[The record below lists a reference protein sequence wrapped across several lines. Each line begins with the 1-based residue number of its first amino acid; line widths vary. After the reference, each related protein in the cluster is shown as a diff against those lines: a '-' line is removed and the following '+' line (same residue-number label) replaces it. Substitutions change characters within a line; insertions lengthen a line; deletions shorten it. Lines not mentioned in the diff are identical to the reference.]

1 MDVTQNLSNNNKFIK
16 FQNEG
21 FIVEENFLDQDN
33 LIDLQQQMRLIFWTQ
48 VVANN
53 LDKTVDNF
61 EEGIELLFIKN
72 YTVFKNCG
80 KHVQH
85 LIDVW
90 KLGVSKKII
99 NYLMNV
105 CRLQFPSICT
115 RPVVM
120 FNSKTLATND
130 IYHTVPFHQDAKS
143 MQGSDNA
150 IVVWFPLQHT
160 TEDLGPL
167 QIIPKSHKKGII
179 AKEIN
184 EFGFGFVDN
193 SLYNVEDIKS
203 LTCKLGDIVFF
214 DSKLIHGSGNNTS
227 SLIRWSCQYRY
238 NDLLD
243 TNFIQ
248 RGYPHPYLYRP
259 MTEEEMK

>member
-105 CRLQFPSICT
+105 CKLQFPSICT

-130 IYHTVPFHQDAKS
+130 ISYCSFS
-143 MQGSDNA
+143 SG
-150 IVVWFPLQHT
+150 
-160 TEDLGPL
+160 
-167 QIIPKSHKKGII
+167 
-179 AKEIN
+179 
-184 EFGFGFVDN
+184 
-193 SLYNVEDIKS
+193 
-203 LTCKLGDIVFF
+203 CKIYAR
-214 DSKLIHGSGNNTS
+214 
-227 SLIRWSCQYRY
+227 IR
-238 NDLLD
+238 
-243 TNFIQ
+243 
-248 RGYPHPYLYRP
+248 
-259 MTEEEMK
+259 